1 MSNKKIKDNLIT
13 VENLPTDIM
22 PGSTYSIAQQN
33 PNTYTHIYFKYP
45 CRFIPEIPRF
55 AINKYISDKPNAIIF
70 DPFAGSGTTLLEA
83 NIKGYNAFGTE
94 IDAIAKLIT
103 KVKTTALNDEQ
114 LHKTKCFYKD
124 ITEATIYKDSM
135 KIIPKINNLEH
146 WFIEENIDY
155 LGKMLYAIEQIDD
168 VDIKDFFKVCFISII
183 KKASNADDIS
193 PKPYVSSKI
202 KKIPANPL
210 KEFENIFNRY
220 YEAIDSLS
228 KLNISTYAKIIDG
241 DALNFNLKQNID
253 LAITSPPYI
262 NAFDYV
268 RTLRLENLWLG
279 TFNEEQLR
287 DKKKE
292 YVGTEQVKM
301 AVEEK
306 ELTILN
312 ESNLLIE
319 YYNKIL
325 VVDKKRALIVK
336 RFFEDMKKN
345 LVQVYNSLSYDGH
358 YMIVIGNSKIRGI
371 EIESWKV
378 LEELGKHIGFET
390 DLYFNYI
397 IQNPY
402 IRIPRGNKGGIINS
416 DHVLVL
422 KKRGRDYGA
431 KE

>member
-1 MSNKKIKDNLIT
+1 MSNKKIKNNLIV
-13 VENLPTDIM
+13 VENLPTDIIL
-22 PGSTYSIAQQN
+22 GGTYSIAQQN

-55 AINKYISDKPNAIIF
+55 AIKKYISDKPDAIIF

-83 NIKGYNAFGTE
+83 NINGYNAFGTE

-114 LHKTKCFYKD
+114 IYKAKCFYND
-124 ITEATIYKDSM
+124 IIEAAISKEAL
-135 KIIPKINNLEH
+135 KITPKINNLEH
-146 WFIEENIDY
+146 WFIRENIDY
-155 LGKMLYAIEQIDD
+155 LGKMLYAIEQLDD

-183 KKASNADDIS
+183 KKTSNADDIS

-202 KKIPANPL
+202 QKKPANPL
-210 KEFENIFNRY
+210 KEFENTFKRY
-220 YEAIDSLS
+220 HEAIDSLS
-228 KLNISTYAKIIDG
+228 KLKMTTYAKIING
-241 DALNFNLKQNID
+241 DALNFDLKPNID

-268 RTLRLENLWLG
+268 RTLRLENLWLS
-279 TFNEEQLR
+279 TFSEEQLR

-292 YVGTEQVKM
+292 YVGTEQLKM

-306 ELTILN
+306 NLSILN
-312 ESNLLIE
+312 DSKLLNE
-319 YYNKIL
+319 YYNKIF

-345 LVQVYNSLSYDGH
+345 LAQVYNSLSDEGR
-358 YMIVIGNSKIRGI
+358 YMIVIGNSKIRSV

-378 LEELGKHIGFET
+378 LEELGKEIGFET

-416 DHVLVL
+416 DYVLVL
-422 KKRGRDYGA
+422 KKRG
-431 KE
+431 